1 MYQAPDYL
9 APLEVDKDQI
19 GADSDRNIIMLN
31 SCSINSKISYPKKS
45 VVTRPLPEAG
55 IVKFGKFLSEHSWD
69 EVIEEQ
75 NIDKKV
81 ENFHRTL
88 RQKLDE
94 IFPEKTVKISTLDK
108 KWMTPELKS
117 LNRKAKREFY
127 LKRKSERWKT

>member
-75 NIDKKV
+75 NKILTKK
-81 ENFHRTL
+81 L
-88 RQKLDE
+88 
-94 IFPEKTVKISTLDK
+94 KTFT
-108 KWMTPELKS
+108 EL
-117 LNRKAKREFY
+117 
-127 LKRKSERWKT
+127 

>member
-1 MYQAPDYL
+1 MIKSCVL
-9 APLEVDKDQI
+9 C
-19 GADSDRNIIMLN
+19 SSN
-31 SCSINSKISYPKKS
+31 SMISYPKKS

-94 IFPEKTVKISTLDK
+94 IFPEKTVKIST
-108 KWMTPELKS
+108 PKS
-117 LNRKAKREFY
+117 G
-127 LKRKSERWKT
+127 